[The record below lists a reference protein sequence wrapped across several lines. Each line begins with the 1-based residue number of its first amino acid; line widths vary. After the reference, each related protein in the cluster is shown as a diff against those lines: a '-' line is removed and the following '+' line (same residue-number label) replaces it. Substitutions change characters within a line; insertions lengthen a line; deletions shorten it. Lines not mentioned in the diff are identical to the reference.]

1 MPGHKGAFLPCPEL
15 APLARLDVTEIPSTG
30 NLYEDLSPI
39 REAQALWARPHGSG
53 VLPVSHRRLHHGYPY
68 RSDPVLSPGGA
79 GCWWT
84 GAATAPPSTPWLFW
98 IWTRYFFHAP
108 GWRKRGCRPVF
119 PPGCEKNAG
128 SRSNYQNCLYY
139 ITNLLRIVV
148 GYSRHCGSSPRPR
161 WKTGGG
167 RCPRSPSAIFGD
179 GCLPG
184 SGRGGGERPQ
194 DPARHGAG
202 GPAVHQRHRPGTGAA
217 NCRYLRHLQP
227 LLPHPGLPGHGS

>member
-1 MPGHKGAFLPCPEL
+1 MGP
-15 APLARLDVTEIPSTG
+15 
-30 NLYEDLSPI
+30 
-39 REAQALWARPHGSG
+39 PHGSG

-68 RSDPVLSPGGA
+68 RSDPVLSPGEPGA
-79 GCWWT
+79 G
-84 GAATAPPSTPWLFW
+84 GPELPPLHLPRPGSSGSGPDISSTPL
-98 IWTRYFFHAP
+98 A
-108 GWRKRGCRPVF
+108 GGRGGGRPVF

-217 NCRYLRHLQP
+217 NCRHLRHLQP
-227 LLPHPGLPGHGS
+227 LLPHPGLPGHGP